1 MEGGLTDNYRL
12 ICKWWNNSFSSA
24 DEYAELE
31 KEPAERV
38 VKILKDRCKYRNRKH
53 W

>member
-12 ICKWWNNSFSSA
+12 ICKWWNNSFLST
-24 DEYAELE
+24 DDHAELE
-31 KEPAERV
+31 KEPDTRV
-38 VKILKDRCKYRNRKH
+38 VKILKDRCKDRNRKH